1 MRDGTNSLPVSDLA
15 HGTKV
20 TTMIKRIRPA
30 PAATARPDPEWLNLD
45 SGVEVELTSEDPEQ
59 PIEGALSEGTGGWR
73 AATSGPQTI
82 TLIWA
87 VPVSLQRI
95 RLVFEEQSRAR
106 TQEFVLRASTRDGD
120 REIVRQQFTFSPPHT
135 TLEREEYNVSLNGVT
150 RLQLEIV
157 PAIDGGSAVATLKE
171 WRAA

>member
-1 MRDGTNSLPVSDLA
+1 
-15 HGTKV
+15 
-20 TTMIKRIRPA
+20 MIKRIRPA
-30 PAATARPDPEWLNLD
+30 PAPSARPDPQWLTFD

-59 PIEGALSEGTGGWR
+59 PIEAALLEGTAGWR

-87 VPVSLQRI
+87 VPVRLQRI
-95 RLVFEEQSRAR
+95 RLVFEEQSQAR
-106 TQEFVLRASTRDGD
+106 TQEFVLRAATRDGD
-120 REIVRQQFTFSPPHT
+120 REVVRQQFTFSPPHT
-135 TLEREEYNVSLNGVT
+135 TLEREDYNVSLEGVT

-157 PAIDGGSAVATLKE
+157 PAIGGGSAVATLKE